1 MTKTIKAV
9 IAAGGT
15 GGHIIPA
22 LAIADELRKRYVT
35 ILYVGNSNS
44 MEEKLVQKTGIDFAT
59 IDVQKLYRNFTWK
72 HCLFPYKLI
81 VSVLSSLRIMNKF
94 KPDVFIGVGG
104 FVSGPVGFAAKLAH
118 IPIFLQEQNSYPGIT
133 TKALA
138 KYATAVFLGYAGAE
152 KYFKKTKTL
161 VSGNPV
167 NSNVLYEKDKILF
180 DSYGLSEKSKKIF
193 LLGGSQGSVAL
204 NEAFRP
210 IVQRLLDSG
219 FEIIWQTGVKQ
230 YSEIQNQF
238 SEKKGLYI
246 FGFTTEMGKLYNS
259 IDLIIS
265 RAGAITLAEIERK
278 KVPSLLIPLPNAAEN
293 HQYFNALELEK
304 KGIARILMQSKLTS
318 EILLET
324 ILNMLADNSSYK
336 ANFKKHYADN
346 PAKYIAEYIL
356 DTIKR

>member
-1 MTKTIKAV
+1 
-9 IAAGGT
+9 
-15 GGHIIPA
+15 
-22 LAIADELRKRYVT
+22 
-35 ILYVGNSNS
+35 
-44 MEEKLVQKTGIDFAT
+44 
-59 IDVQKLYRNFTWK
+59 
-72 HCLFPYKLI
+72 
-81 VSVLSSLRIMNKF
+81 
-94 KPDVFIGVGG
+94 
-104 FVSGPVGFAAKLAH
+104 
-118 IPIFLQEQNSYPGIT
+118 
-133 TKALA
+133 
-138 KYATAVFLGYAGAE
+138 
-152 KYFKKTKTL
+152 
-161 VSGNPV
+161 
-167 NSNVLYEKDKILF
+167 
-180 DSYGLSEKSKKIF
+180 
-193 LLGGSQGSVAL
+193 LGGSQGSVAL